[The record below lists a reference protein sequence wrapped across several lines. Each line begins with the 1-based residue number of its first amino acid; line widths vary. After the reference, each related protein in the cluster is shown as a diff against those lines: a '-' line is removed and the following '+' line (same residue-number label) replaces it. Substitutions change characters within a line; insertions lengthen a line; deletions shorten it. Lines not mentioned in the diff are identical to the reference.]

1 MPELTYLADAAFA
14 EALAFAD
21 LFDRLDAERR
31 AAPTPCAAWTIDDL
45 ATHVAI
51 GAFRDAEAF
60 HRARL
65 GSASPPGQLT
75 LDDVDPAAAIRLA
88 VGHLGGALDD
98 PPQRWPAVSTPFGAY
113 PVADALRCL
122 VIEFGVHL
130 DDLTVA
136 VGEQH
141 GGFSPATLEA
151 LFGFGEL
158 YLLLQAAPLEAE
170 PLTFTLTASATTMS
184 ITWTGRR
191 WTAGGGS
198 ARVCRITASDDAI
211 ARLMLR
217 RLDITDPQI
226 DLLDPHRLAPLFA
239 SAVRPL

>member
-1 MPELTYLADAAFA
+1 MLELTHLADAAVA
-14 EALAFAD
+14 EAQAFAD
-21 LFDRLDAERR
+21 LFDRLDVERR
-31 AAPTPCAAWTIDDL
+31 AAPTPCAAWTVDDL
-45 ATHVAI
+45 AAHVAV

-65 GSASPPGQLT
+65 GTASPPGELE
-75 LDDVDPAAAIRLA
+75 LGEVDPAAAIRLA
-88 VGHLGGALDD
+88 VGHLGGAFAD
-98 PPQRWPAVSTPFGAY
+98 PPPRWPAVPTPFGAF

-130 DDLTVA
+130 DDLQVA
-136 VGEQH
+136 VGEPPA
-141 GGFSPATLEA
+141 GFSPATLQA

-170 PLTFTLTASATTMS
+170 PLTFTLTAPATTMS
-184 ITWTGRR
+184 VTWTGRR
-191 WTAGGGS
+191 WTAGNGS
-198 ARVCRITASDDAI
+198 ARECRIAGSDDEI

-217 RLDITDPQI
+217 RLDVTDTRI

-239 SAVRPL
+239 RAIRPL